1 MSTKAEQLCNFVSQH
16 LREFNGSYAMGPAP
30 KLPDFEINAL
40 DYLDYAEKELQAYQN
55 ESTGSEGNRHL
66 INSIAH
72 LKRAINCQLD
82 AFLHTFALQEVFSA
96 NHLGIDKKFEFLRTI
111 GIFNTRSLARLN
123 TIRNKM
129 EQDYAMP
136 NIRLVEVYYDLV
148 SSFVA
153 ALQRATML
161 SHKTELELTL
171 GEAEEQ
177 VQGYLSMKYRLDGP
191 SIDVT
196 WELGEEKEKLA
207 SHVTELAEF
216 SFFFKVF
223 LLLLQK
229 GGLVSDYYIESQLH
243 SLPSE

>member
-1 MSTKAEQLCNFVSQH
+1 MSTKSEQLRNFVLQH

-30 KLPDFEINAL
+30 KVPDFDINAL

-55 ESTGSEGNRHL
+55 ENNGSEGNRHL

-82 AFLHTFALQEVFSA
+82 AFLQTFALQGVFSA
-96 NHLGIDKKFEFLRTI
+96 NHLGIDKKFDFLRAI
-111 GIFNTRSLARLN
+111 GIFNARSLVRLN
-123 TIRNKM
+123 TVRTKM
-129 EQDYAMP
+129 ELDYAMP

-153 ALQRATML
+153 ALQRSTML

-177 VQGYLSMKYRLDGP
+177 VQGYFSMKYKFEDP

-196 WELGEEKEKLA
+196 WEMGEEKEKLA
-207 SHVTELAEF
+207 CQVTELVDF

-229 GGLVSDYYIESQLH
+229 GGLVSDYYIESQLN
-243 SLPSE
+243 SLPAE